1 MKALRTLLEHLFT
14 HELFIALILFE
25 LVVLAG
31 LSFLV
36 LVT

>member
-1 MKALRTLLEHLFT
+1 MRALRTLLGYLFT